1 MELVGLT
8 RRKMLLIALC
18 LTKTDMG
25 IRTYLD
31 FGLQIIGVLMEGMSV
46 YAGRTPGNS
55 SHGGPDEVARILV
68 LPSSTIRFCLR
79 EVRRSFM

>member
-18 LTKTDMG
+18 LTRTDMG

-46 YAGRTPGNS
+46 YTGR
-55 SHGGPDEVARILV
+55 
-68 LPSSTIRFCLR
+68 
-79 EVRRSFM
+79 

>member
-1 MELVGLT
+1 MKLFDLT

-18 LTKTDMG
+18 LTRSDME

-46 YAGRTPGNS
+46 CAGSPLFQIAEEFYRVT
-55 SHGGPDEVARILV
+55 
-68 LPSSTIRFCLR
+68 T
-79 EVRRSFM
+79 